1 MLRSKFADLCYL
13 KVLIEIYKLLIK
25 PAEVTIYIILIGLI
39 VSLIIYLPHVILNKK
54 MTYHYLQVTE
64 CGFMDRNYFNIE
76 QSDIDAFYQNFSLK
90 HPKTAKGKYK
100 RLSDFLKGK

>member
-1 MLRSKFADLCYL
+1 M
-13 KVLIEIYKLLIK
+13 K

-39 VSLIIYLPHVILNKK
+39 VSLIIHLP
-54 MTYHYLQVTE
+54 QVTE